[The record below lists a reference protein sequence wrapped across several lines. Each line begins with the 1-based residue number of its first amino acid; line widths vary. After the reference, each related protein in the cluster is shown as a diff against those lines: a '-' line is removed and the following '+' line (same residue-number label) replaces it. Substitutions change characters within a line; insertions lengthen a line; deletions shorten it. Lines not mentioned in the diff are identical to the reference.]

1 MYNVEI
7 LTSDEMR
14 SEVYNFDDM
23 PEYKGAELFIISNNE
38 ENPYEG
44 VIYENGEMWVFG
56 AKYDSKMSTLK
67 DMLDQIA
74 SGD

>member
-56 AKYDSKMSTLK
+56 AKYDSKMATLE
-67 DMLDQIA
+67 DMLDQIV

>member
-1 MYNVEI
+1 MYDVKI
-7 LTSDEMR
+7 LTRNEMA
-14 SEVYNFDDM
+14 EAVNINEM
-23 PEYKGAELFIISNNE
+23 PEYTGAELFIISNNE

-44 VIYENGEMWVFG
+44 VIYENGEIWVFG

>member
-1 MYNVEI
+1 MYDVKI
-7 LTSDEMR
+7 LTRNEMA
-14 SEVYNFDDM
+14 EAVNINDM

-67 DMLDQIA
+67 DMLDQIV

>member
-1 MYNVEI
+1 MYNVKI
-7 LTSDEMR
+7 LAKDEMA
-14 SEVYNFDDM
+14 EETNFSDM
-23 PEYKGAELFIISNNE
+23 PEYQGAELFITSTND

-56 AKYDSKMSTLK
+56 ARYDSKMSTLK

>member
-1 MYNVEI
+1 MYNVKI
-7 LTSDEMR
+7 LTKDEMA
-14 SEVYNFDDM
+14 EAVNINDV
-23 PEYKGAELFIISNNE
+23 PEYQGAKLFIISNNE

-44 VIYENGEMWVFG
+44 VVYENGEMWVFG
-56 AKYDSKMSTLK
+56 AKYDSRMSSLK